1 MFDIVVALESQFDEV
16 HYLDFYRDIFPEGS
30 FEERGVYED
39 GKYNGIAVTIA
50 KGSKRAKRLTV
61 TDDLDVITDMAVSD
75 DFCLMS
81 PISYVG
87 KSRKSSNARFM
98 YAMTIDLD
106 GLESLTQW
114 QQLMDQID
122 REPGV
127 LVGGWGLPRPTYLI
141 SSGTGLH
148 LYYVFEKPIPMFKN
162 IVEQLE
168 RLKKRLTWQAWT
180 QGASS
185 LYDKVQYES
194 LFQGFRVVGTITKD
208 GGRCRAFSVGKK
220 VTVEYLNQFVPDEY
234 RATSFVYKSDLRLED
249 AKMKYPEWYQRRV
262 VEKRPKNTWT
272 CKRALYDWWIGKIY
286 EGADQGHRY
295 WCIMT
300 LATYARK
307 CDVPRETLE
316 NDAYGLIPFM
326 NTKGDAFTEDDV
338 LHALEAYTDSYITYP
353 IDTIVT
359 RTGIPIEKNKR
370 NGRKRADHV
379 RLMNFVRE
387 ELNGNRDWR
396 NKDGRPSKQAIVE
409 EWQCQNP
416 DGTKKQCK
424 EQTGLSY
431 PTIRKWWL
439 VRRDVDW
446 INLRKFTKAEEMLRL
461 SETERIEKAQEMM
474 AFVNQMAEERGISE
488 ESAYRIFYHGTRRN
502 EQLQEQAKQM
512 VVSESEVDAGL
523 LVGCAVNGIRGINV
537 MPDDEYMNYLATDCV
552 NALFPPKTE
561 NK

>member
-523 LVGCAVNGIRGINV
+523 LVGCALIEEIADRTAFIKEHVDAMIEARKV
-537 MPDDEYMNYLATDCV
+537 VLT
-552 NALFPPKTE
+552 
-561 NK
+561 

>member
-488 ESAYRIFYHGTRRN
+488 EAAYRIFYYGTRRN

-552 NALFPPKTE
+552 NALFPPK
-561 NK
+561 NRK